1 MHMCGAFQDRPTY
14 IQLNRDLFE
23 GLNYGVFDNLLD
35 ILKPQRSALP
45 KLNLLVSGDKIQI
58 TEGKDRIGTW
68 NIGSFGMEVKIQIA
82 ADERH

>member
-1 MHMCGAFQDRPTY
+1 MCGAFQDRPTY

>member
-1 MHMCGAFQDRPTY
+1 MCGAFQDRPTY

-45 KLNLLVSGDKIQI
+45 KLNLLFSGDKIQI